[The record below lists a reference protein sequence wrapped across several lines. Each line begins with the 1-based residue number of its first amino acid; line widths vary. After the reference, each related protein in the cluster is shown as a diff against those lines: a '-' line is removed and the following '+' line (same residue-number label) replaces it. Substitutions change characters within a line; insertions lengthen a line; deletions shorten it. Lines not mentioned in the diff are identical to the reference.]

1 MASQVEICNQA
12 LTKAGAAR
20 IVSLLDDAESARVL
34 SAIYNVKLEAEL
46 AAQPWTFAIK
56 RVQLPAS
63 STAPVFGWS
72 YQYPLPADYLAM
84 VEVGENYTFYD
95 SDNGALFQIE
105 GSDAGTVIATD
116 QGSPLNIRY
125 IRRVTT
131 PGLYPALF
139 VEAFAC
145 RLAAEICE
153 RITQNLSKRQQAW
166 DERKQALRDARRV
179 NAIEQPPR
187 QVPPSSWTRALLENL

>member
-20 IVSLLDDAESARVL
+20 IVSLNDDTESARVL

-63 STAPVFGWS
+63 STAPLFGWAR
-72 YQYPLPADYLAM
+72 QFPAPADYLAM
-84 VEVGENYTFYD
+84 VEVGEDYVFYD
-95 SDNGALFQIE
+95 TDAGALFQLE
-105 GSDAGTVIATD
+105 GSDAGLVVLTD
-116 QGSPLNIRY
+116 AGSPLNIRY
-125 IRRVTT
+125 IRKVTT

-153 RITQNLSKRQQAW
+153 RLTQNLSKRQAAW
-166 DERKQALRDARRV
+166 EERKQALRDARRV

-187 QVPPSSWTRALLENL
+187 QVPPSSWTRALLDNR

>member
-20 IVSLLDDAESARVL
+20 IVSLDDDTESAGVL
-34 SAIYNVKLEAEL
+34 RAIYNVKLDAEL

-56 RVQLPAS
+56 RQQLPAS
-63 STAPVFGWS
+63 STAPLFGWARAF
-72 YQYPLPADYLAM
+72 PVPADYLAM
-84 VEVGENYTFYD
+84 VEVGENYVFYD
-95 SDNGALFQIE
+95 SNAGALFQLE
-105 GSDAGTVIATD
+105 GSDSGMQILTD
-116 QGSPLNIRY
+116 QGSPLNVRY
-125 IRRVTT
+125 VRRVTT
-131 PGLYPALF
+131 PGLFPALF

-153 RITQNLSKRQQAW
+153 RLTQNQSKRELAW
-166 DERKQALRDARRV
+166 QERERAIRDARRV

-187 QVPPSSWTRALLENL
+187 QVPPGSWLRALTEG

>member
-20 IVSLLDDAESARVL
+20 IVSLLDDTESARVL

-56 RVQLPAS
+56 RAQIPAS
-63 STAPVFGWS
+63 STAPVFGWG

-95 SDNGALFQIE
+95 TDAGALFQIE
-105 GSDAGTVIATD
+105 GSEAGTVIATD

-125 IRRVTT
+125 VRKVTT

-153 RITQNLSKRQQAW
+153 RITQNLSKRQLAW
-166 DERKQALRDARRV
+166 DERKQAIREARRV

-187 QVPPSSWTRALLENL
+187 QVPPSSWLRALTEG

>member
-20 IVSLLDDAESARVL
+20 IVSLNDETESAGVL
-34 SAIYNVKLEAEL
+34 RTIYNVKLDAEL

-56 RVQLPAS
+56 RQQLPAS
-63 STAPVFGWS
+63 STAPLFGWARAF
-72 YQYPLPADYLAM
+72 PVPADYLAM
-84 VEVGENYTFYD
+84 VEVGENYVFYD
-95 SDNGALFQIE
+95 SNAGALFQLE
-105 GSDAGTVIATD
+105 GSDSGMQILTD
-116 QGSPLNIRY
+116 QGSPLNVRY
-125 IRRVTT
+125 VRRVTT
-131 PGLYPALF
+131 PGLFPALF

-153 RITQNLSKRQQAW
+153 RLTQNQSKRELAW
-166 DERKQALRDARRV
+166 QERERAIRDARRV

-187 QVPPSSWTRALLENL
+187 QVPPSSWLRALTEG